1 MSMLSKDGTDSKNI
15 KPVAVALACIGAD
28 GGGQPLP
35 WCNSGKPAVA
45 EGALSV
51 RAESQRSSDVVW
63 RETRLLDK
71 QRE

>member
-45 EGALSV
+45 EGCSPRQGRVSKELWCPVARDEAL
-51 RAESQRSSDVVW
+51 R
-63 RETRLLDK
+63 
-71 QRE
+71 